1 MSRQPFMSK
10 TAVSLFTNKIVGN
23 SHILNTKVTNDIGRV
38 KNITLRKSNLSTFG
52 HVNTIDI
59 KI

>member
-1 MSRQPFMSK
+1 MSK

-23 SHILNTKVTNDIGRV
+23 SHILNTKVINEIGRV